1 VFPGVQEYLVRTKEE
16 VKRNNG
22 VVRTIGGRIRPLP
35 GLFSDN
41 CKVRSDAER
50 KVVNSIIQGSAAD
63 IIKRA
68 MVRWSEWRERENGGG
83 EREGRGMR
91 LVASIH
97 DELLFEVDERE
108 VERAGRE
115 VMALM
120 TGGVGR
126 LRAPLIVNLT
136 VGKNWGD
143 LKALNI

>member
-1 VFPGVQEYLVRTKEE
+1 VRTKEE

-41 CKVRSDAER
+41 SKVRSDAER

-68 MVRWSEWRERENGGG
+68 MVRWSEWRESKNGGG
-83 EREGRGMR
+83 GGGGEGRRMR

-108 VERAGRE
+108 VEWAGRE

-120 TGGVGR
+120 TGEGVGR
-126 LRAPLIVNLT
+126 LRAPLTVNLT